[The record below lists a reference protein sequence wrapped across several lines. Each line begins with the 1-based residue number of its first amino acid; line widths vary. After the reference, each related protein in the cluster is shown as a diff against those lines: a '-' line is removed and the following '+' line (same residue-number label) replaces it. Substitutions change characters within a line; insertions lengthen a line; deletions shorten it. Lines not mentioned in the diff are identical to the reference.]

1 MVNPIIILG
10 ALIFDK
16 LIGEP
21 PEKIHPVVWIGKIIS
36 FLERLFNST
45 YSKNKVRDFIF
56 GSIITLVILLIVF
69 LISHYIEVILNR
81 IPTEYVILKYILYSL
96 ILSTVIGYKSLIDFS
111 KVPINYIKNGDLHS
125 ARKYVQ
131 CIVSR
136 DTSKLDREHVLSASI
151 ESLSENITDSIIA
164 PLIYAALFGLPGAF
178 IYRAINTLDAMIGYR
193 NEKYEYY
200 GKLAALLDDVLNI
213 IPSRIAGLLLI
224 ITSPFYGG
232 NIKRAFYGFLK
243 EGSKTP
249 SPNSGYTM
257 ATVANSLNMALEKK
271 GYYKLGKGK
280 IDLKKAYNS
289 LKAVDATVIAFT
301 LCYIILY
308 YLLKIY
314 YLII

>member
-1 MVNPIIILG
+1 MINPIIILG

-21 PEKIHPVVWIGKIIS
+21 PEKIHPVVWIGKGIN
-36 FLERLFNST
+36 FLEKLFKST

-56 GSIITLVILLIVF
+56 GSLTTLIIVLLVF
-69 LISHYIEVILNR
+69 LISYYIEIILNK

-111 KVPINYIKNGDLHS
+111 KAPINYIKNGDLHS

-136 DTSKLDREHVLSASI
+136 DTSKLDKEHVLSASI

-164 PLIYAALFGLPGAF
+164 PLIYCIIFGLPGGF
-178 IYRAINTLDAMIGYR
+178 VYRAINTLDAMIGYR

-200 GKLAALLDDVLNI
+200 GKLAALLDDILNI
-213 IPSRIAGLLLI
+213 VPSRIAGLLLI

-232 NIKRAFYGFLK
+232 SIKRAFYGFLK

-257 ATVANSLNMALEKK
+257 ATVANSLNMTLEKK
-271 GYYKLGKGK
+271 GYYKLGRGK

-289 LKAVDATVIAFT
+289 LKAVDATVIAFV
-301 LCYIILY
+301 LFYIILY
-308 YLLKIY
+308 YLLKI
-314 YLII
+314 II